1 MGIAILR
8 RDELQQVREFLV
20 VIAERIE
27 IGRIVGGQRILFR
40 RIVLDGGGR
49 RERQGVGALVEG
61 RDRHGVAEHVVDPA
75 QLHRLRFDIET
86 AGAYPQIMAR
96 QRPQH
101 DAMLAERDRAGVA
114 INGLVVDGQ
123 ERHRQIIIDSGT
135 SNLGRILLNCR
146 PRCRFDRHCFGE
158 NALDDAADTTLLLS
172 AEDVP
177 PVRELNAG
185 GRSPFLL
192 TCDHYGRLIPRGLGD
207 LGLPERELTRH
218 IAWDIGIA
226 GVAEA
231 LSHHLDAHLIVQRY
245 SRLVIDCN
253 RPPHAASSIPRI
265 SEATTIS
272 GNEGISREAAEMRRA
287 QIFDPYHRRIGEI
300 IDQRGSV
307 AMPTVLVSLHSFT
320 PVYAGIARPWHIGTL
335 YHRDTH
341 LPPLLLQLLRA
352 EGDLVVGDNEPYAV
366 SDDTDY
372 TIPVHG
378 EARGLMNTGI
388 EIRQDLIGDPAG
400 EKAWAERLARIL
412 GEVEVVLRE
421 RRLI

>member
-1 MGIAILR
+1 
-8 RDELQQVREFLV
+8 
-20 VIAERIE
+20 
-27 IGRIVGGQRILFR
+27 
-40 RIVLDGGGR
+40 
-49 RERQGVGALVEG
+49 
-61 RDRHGVAEHVVDPA
+61 
-75 QLHRLRFDIET
+75 
-86 AGAYPQIMAR
+86 
-96 QRPQH
+96 
-101 DAMLAERDRAGVA
+101 
-114 INGLVVDGQ
+114 
-123 ERHRQIIIDSGT
+123 
-135 SNLGRILLNCR
+135 
-146 PRCRFDRHCFGE
+146 
-158 NALDDAADTTLLLS
+158 LDDAADTTLLLGP
-172 AEDVP
+172 EDVP

-185 GRSPFLL
+185 GHSPFLL

-231 LSHHLDAHLIVQRY
+231 LSQHLDAHLIVQRY

-253 RPPHAASSIPRI
+253 RPPDAASSIPRI

-272 GNEGISREAAEMRRA
+272 GNEGISREAALMRRA

-300 IDQRGSV
+300 SDQRGSA

-341 LPPLLLQLLRA
+341 LPPLLLKLLRA

-388 EIRQDLIGDPAG
+388 EIRQDLIGDVAG
-400 EKAWAERLARIL
+400 EKAWAERLARVL
-412 GEVEVVLRE
+412 GEVEAALRE
-421 RRLI
+421 RRLLPA